1 MLGSLFSAAT
11 RIVTT
16 PIAAVVDVAEVTGL
30 KRNTGKSHTA
40 REIEGLF
47 KDLENTIKGSQER
60 R

>member
-11 RIVTT
+11 RIITT

-30 KRNTGKSHTA
+30 KSDSGKSHTS
-40 REIEGLF
+40 REIEGFF
-47 KDLENTIKGSQER
+47 KDLENALQGSQER